1 MMWLRSLAVWF
12 LIIFAESIH
21 GTLRELLLTPRV
33 GDVAARRIAIFTGMA
48 IILAI
53 TLLTIRWIGAV
64 RPSQLLAIGITW
76 SALTILF
83 EAVLGVL
90 VFGYTVDRLL
100 AEFDVR
106 RGGLMGFG
114 ILFMTFVPL
123 IAAIVRRV
131 DEQEQVKKADGTK

>member
-21 GTLRELLLTPRV
+21 GTLRELLLTQRV
-33 GDVAARRIAIFTGMA
+33 GDAAARRIAIFTGMT

-90 VFGYTVDRLL
+90 VFGYTADRLL